1 MPVFSFTFFGFFAA
15 VFALYWLA
23 PHRWRTALL
32 FAASAGFYVL
42 FGLPYTLLLLAC
54 MAGCW
59 AGGLWLGR
67 GRSRLRLALCVALA
81 PGARCCFSNTL
92 TSWPAASPRCPGC
105 WARRSRPLTS
115 NGCSRWG

>member
-1 MPVFSFTFFGFFAA
+1 MYKRQFLCGAVGQCIINRVIDKKRKGGGPVPVFSFTFFGFFAA

-59 AGGLWLGR
+59 AGR
-67 GRSRLRLALCVALA
+67 CV
-81 PGARCCFSNTL
+81 
-92 TSWPAASPRCPGC
+92 
-105 WARRSRPLTS
+105 
-115 NGCSRWG
+115 